1 MVKSFLIVECQ
12 FLLLF
17 FLVIKARN
25 SVYHVKSICNKKG
38 YWKVL
43 KQRTY
48 ISTNIW
54 LPIYQVFCK
63 VFGRLYFLALDLR
76 LLITPLVSTK
86 ISYLHI
92 NFFTFAKSFFF
103 HILNYRVDQSIF
115 CFFQIV
121 HKRLAARN
129 ILLNFLLE
137 PKITGF
143 GPDPASVEDNDST
156 SVSHDNSTNLRWS
169 HKPVSH
175 RYILVP
181 SQHHKSWSFFC
192 A

>member
-1 MVKSFLIVECQ
+1 
-12 FLLLF
+12 
-17 FLVIKARN
+17 
-25 SVYHVKSICNKKG
+25 
-38 YWKVL
+38 
-43 KQRTY
+43 
-48 ISTNIW
+48 
-54 LPIYQVFCK
+54 

-129 ILLNFLLE
+129 ILLDFLLE

-156 SVSHDNSTNLRWS
+156 SVSHDISI
-169 HKPVSH
+169 
-175 RYILVP
+175 ILVDLTNRFHTAMVLCPP
-181 SQHHKSWSFFC
+181 SVTSYGMVFL
-192 A
+192 